1 MTQRRLTLS
10 LSHQFPKRGGNGVPF
25 GWRGEQSLRFTQ
37 QLLIYGNGQACHS
50 DGSVPRLKAPAQGIG
65 DGHHLLVLRLG
76 LAAIAANPRD
86 SSRTL
91 DSSSWS
97 EQDGGRVG
105 RTKNVGRSE
114 IDTTYLKRC
123 IKTLEQALAA
133 LRAQVPDDILYDIY
147 RAACVKEFELVLE
160 QSGKLLKKRL
170 RPWFA
175 SNRQADRLAFKDVFR
190 HAAKHG
196 LIPADACERW
206 LEYRDNRNDTAHDY
220 GKGFAEST
228 LKLLPRFVD
237 DARELAAVVEG
248 KADG

>member
-1 MTQRRLTLS
+1 M
-10 LSHQFPKRGGNGVPF
+10 GG
-25 GWRGEQSLRFTQ
+25 
-37 QLLIYGNGQACHS
+37 
-50 DGSVPRLKAPAQGIG
+50 
-65 DGHHLLVLRLG
+65 
-76 LAAIAANPRD
+76 
-86 SSRTL
+86 
-91 DSSSWS
+91 
-97 EQDGGRVG
+97 
-105 RTKNVGRSE
+105 SE
-114 IDTTYLKRC
+114 IDTAYLRRC
-123 IKTLEQALAA
+123 IKTLEHALAA
-133 LRAQVPDDILYDIY
+133 LHAQGSEDDILYDIY

-196 LIPADACERW
+196 LIPTDSCERW

-220 GKGFAEST
+220 GKGFAEAT

-237 DARELAAVVEG
+237 DARRLAGVIEG